1 VPEVKLQYVG
11 HGMMPFQF
19 LEWLDGG
26 PTPPTHLGDNIQ
38 SNAMMF
44 AAIQASQ
51 TRTVVDVQEFVKQ
64 ATG

>member
-1 VPEVKLQYVG
+1 
-11 HGMMPFQF
+11 
-19 LEWLDGG
+19 
-26 PTPPTHLGDNIQ
+26 
-38 SNAMMF
+38 MMF